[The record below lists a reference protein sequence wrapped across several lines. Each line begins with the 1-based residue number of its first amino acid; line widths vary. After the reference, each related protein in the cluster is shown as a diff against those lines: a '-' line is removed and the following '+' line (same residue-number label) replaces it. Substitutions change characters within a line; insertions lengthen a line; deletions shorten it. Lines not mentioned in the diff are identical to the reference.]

1 MFAKA
6 KKVMTEDEAYY
17 KLSSLCAAAEYCE
30 TDMRK
35 KMSRWELPDGAEDRL
50 INKLVSERF
59 IDESR
64 FAMAFVREKFRFNH
78 WGKVKISI
86 ELKRRGISQM
96 VIDES
101 LDEIHEDDNHDTLLS
116 LLMSKKKSVKGKT
129 DTEIKFKL
137 MRFAL
142 SRGFTIDD
150 IERVID
156 TVIK

>member
-1 MFAKA
+1 
-6 KKVMTEDEAYY
+6 MTEDEAYY